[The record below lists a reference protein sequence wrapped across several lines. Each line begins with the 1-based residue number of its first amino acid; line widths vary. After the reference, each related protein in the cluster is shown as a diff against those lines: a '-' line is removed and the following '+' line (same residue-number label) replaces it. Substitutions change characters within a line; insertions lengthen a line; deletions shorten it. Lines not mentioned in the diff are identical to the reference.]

1 MKNKEYKQ
9 NIPEAL
15 DDDALDNVSGGM
27 GIAVEVTDSY
37 QNAGVDGSS
46 YAGGIAGYASSGEIK
61 NC

>member
-1 MKNKEYKQ
+1 MKDKEYKQ

-27 GIAVEVTDSY
+27 GVAVEVTDSY

>member
-9 NIPEAL
+9 NIPKAL

-27 GIAVEVTDSY
+27 GVAVEVTDSY

>member
-27 GIAVEVTDSY
+27 GVAVEVTDSY

-46 YAGGIAGYASSGEIK
+46 YAGGIAGDASSGESK

>member
-9 NIPEAL
+9 NTPKAL
-15 DDDALDNVSGGM
+15 DDDALDTVSGGM
-27 GIAVEVTDSY
+27 GVAVEVTDSY

-46 YAGGIAGYASSGEIK
+46 YAGGIAGYASSGQIK

>member
-1 MKNKEYKQ
+1 MNISNQKKNPPME
-9 NIPEAL
+9 IT
-15 DDDALDNVSGGM
+15 DDVLEQVSGGM
-27 GIAVEVTDSY
+27 GVAVEVTDSY

>member
-27 GIAVEVTDSY
+27 GVAVEVTDSY
-37 QNAGVDGSS
+37 QNAEVDGSS

>member
-1 MKNKEYKQ
+1 MDNKKREKQ
-9 NIPEAL
+9 IPAEMDDHAL
-15 DDDALDNVSGGM
+15 EKVSGGM
-27 GIAVEVTDSY
+27 GVDVEVTDSY

>member
-9 NIPEAL
+9 NIPKAL
-15 DDDALDNVSGGM
+15 DDDALDTVSGGM
-27 GIAVEVTDSY
+27 GVAVEVTDSY
-37 QNAGVDGSS
+37 QNAGADGSS

>member
-27 GIAVEVTDSY
+27 GVAVEVTDSY

-46 YAGGIAGYASSGEIK
+46 YAGGIAGYASSSEIK

>member
-27 GIAVEVTDSY
+27 GVAVEVTDSY

>member
-1 MKNKEYKQ
+1 MKDKEYKQ

-27 GIAVEVTDSY
+27 GVAVEVTDSH
-37 QNAGVDGSS
+37 QNTGVDGSS
-46 YAGGIAGYASSGEIK
+46 YAGGIVGYASSGEIK

>member
-46 YAGGIAGYASSGEIK
+46 YAGGIAGYASSGESK